1 MNAFRTFGSHL
12 RACMAACR
20 GCSQCAA
27 FTPSGLTG
35 KCHWSSTCMPLAD
48 GDAPV
53 WHGGAIP
60 TFSRDSPARHEGAVR
75 TFIRPPDAAQ
85 RAIIDAPTGHCGGTD
100 VHLYKPGRCAHE
112 TRGKGG
118 WHLREMIGNLTETGP
133 LAAAG
138 LTPNIVARCAAA
150 RVLRARHAHS
160 SQSAFTMTI
169 AVGTLLASWRPSARH
184 LAATARSKCLS
195 RGGAN
200 QTASTTARPAARAR
214 ADARAWG
221 ECEAQLARDAIAGR
235 GAAATIA
242 AHRHRHQERRHFL
255 R

>member
-48 GDAPV
+48 GNAPV
-53 WHGGAIP
+53 WHGDAIP
-60 TFSRDSPARHEGAVR
+60 TFSRDVPARHEGAVR

-150 RVLRARHAHS
+150 CAACSTCAFFSVSLYNDDCSWYATCELTALSTTPGGYRTFQMPLEGR
-160 SQSAFTMTI
+160 SQSNS
-169 AVGTLLASWRPSARH
+169 VHDR
-184 LAATARSKCLS
+184 
-195 RGGAN
+195 
-200 QTASTTARPAARAR
+200 AARA
-214 ADARAWG
+214 ADARA
-221 ECEAQLARDAIAGR
+221 GR
-235 GAAATIA
+235 VRSAASTMPSRVLQPSPPPPPPRASPLSEIK
-242 AHRHRHQERRHFL
+242 
-255 R
+255 